1 MVGAIALGTL
11 LNPLNSSMIAVALIS
26 LHADFGISIST
37 VTWLVSGFYLAA
49 AVGQPLMGRFADL
62 FGPRR
67 VFCSGLLLVCV
78 TSALAPWV
86 PAFGWLVA
94 LRVLQAFGTSAA
106 YPSGLAIMRTFAHQ
120 AAEENETE
128 VRPPASALGA
138 LTITGNVS
146 AALGPTLGGFLI
158 VAVGWPAIFLVN
170 VPFTL
175 LGLILALRWLPAD
188 RPGRLHINDTPGPR
202 SPVAVLREVLRL
214 VDLPGILLFSGTLVS
229 LLVFLLSMSIGLLWL
244 LLIVLVAAFL
254 LYLWELRASS
264 PFFNV
269 RMLASNHRL
278 INIYAQFATVN
289 IVFYSIFFGLPLWL
303 EQARGFN
310 AGLTG
315 LIMLPFAG
323 MGILSTFLAVRI
335 IRRWGIK
342 PPLVFGAIALSVGT
356 LLILAFEPTTPIS
369 VLAALILVLG
379 IPNGFQSLGLQTAL
393 YEAAPVKEM
402 GAAAGLFQTFRYVG
416 SILSA
421 SLLGLVFGR
430 GVTSAGLHTI
440 ALVIAAVSVILL
452 VVAVRSRYS

>member
-26 LHADFGISIST
+26 LHSYFGISVAT

-67 VFCSGLLLVCV
+67 IFCSGMLLVCV

-106 YPSGLAIMRTFAHQ
+106 YPSGLAIMRTFAQ
-120 AAEENETE
+120 KAAGESKTE
-128 VRPPASALGA
+128 VRPPASALGV

-158 VAVGWPAIFLVN
+158 VVIGWPAIFLVN

-175 LGLILALRWLPAD
+175 LAFILALRWLPAD
-188 RPGRLHINDTPGPR
+188 KPGRLRINDAPGSR
-202 SPVAVLREVLRL
+202 SLVAMVHEVLRL
-214 VDLPGILLFSGTLVS
+214 VDLPGIMLFSGTLVS
-229 LLVFLLSMSIGLLWL
+229 LLVFLLSMSIRLLWL
-244 LLIVLVAAFL
+244 LAVVMVSAVLL
-254 LYLWELRASS
+254 NLWERRASS

-269 RMLASNHRL
+269 RMLASNRRL
-278 INIYAQFATVN
+278 IGIYAQFAAVN

-303 EQARGFN
+303 EQVRGFN
-310 AGLTG
+310 PGLTG

-342 PPLVFGAIALSVGT
+342 PSLVFGALALSVGT
-356 LLILAFEPTTPIS
+356 LLLLLFEPMMPIS
-369 VLAALILVLG
+369 VLVGFVLVLG

-393 YEAAPVKEM
+393 YETAPAKEM

-421 SLLGLVFGR
+421 SLLGLVFSNS
-430 GVTSAGLHTI
+430 VSSAGLHTI
-440 ALVIAAVSVILL
+440 ALVIAVVSVVLL
-452 VVAVRSRYS
+452 VVAVRS

>member
-26 LHADFGISIST
+26 LHLDFGISVAT

-67 VFCSGLLLVCV
+67 IFCSGLLLVCV

-106 YPSGLAIMRTFAHQ
+106 YPSGLAIMRAFAQ
-120 AAEENETE
+120 QTVGESETE

-175 LGLILALRWLPAD
+175 LGIIVALRWLPAD
-188 RPGRLHINDTPGPR
+188 RPGRLHINDAPGPR
-202 SPVAVLREVLRL
+202 SRVETVREVLRL
-214 VDLPGILLFSGTLVS
+214 VDLLGILLFSGTLVS
-229 LLVFLLSMSIGLLWL
+229 LLVFLLSVSIGLLWL
-244 LLIVLVAAFL
+244 LLVVLVAAVL
-254 LYLWELRASS
+254 LYLWERRASS

-269 RMLASNHRL
+269 RMLASNRRL
-278 INIYAQFATVN
+278 ISIYAQFAAVN
-289 IVFYSIFFGLPLWL
+289 IVFYSTFFGLPLWL

-310 AGLTG
+310 PGLTG

-323 MGILSTFLAVRI
+323 MGILSTFVAVRV

-342 PPLVFGAIALSVGT
+342 PSLVFGALALSVGT
-356 LLILAFEPTTPIS
+356 LLLLLFQSTTPIT
-369 VLAALILVLG
+369 VLVAFVVILG
-379 IPNGFQSLGLQTAL
+379 IPNGFLSLGLQTAL
-393 YEAAPVKEM
+393 YETAPAKEM

-421 SLLGLVFGR
+421 SLLGLVFGSL
-430 GVTSAGLHTI
+430 VTSAGLHTI
-440 ALVIAAVSVILL
+440 ALAIAIVSILLL
-452 VVAVRSRYS
+452 VVAIRG